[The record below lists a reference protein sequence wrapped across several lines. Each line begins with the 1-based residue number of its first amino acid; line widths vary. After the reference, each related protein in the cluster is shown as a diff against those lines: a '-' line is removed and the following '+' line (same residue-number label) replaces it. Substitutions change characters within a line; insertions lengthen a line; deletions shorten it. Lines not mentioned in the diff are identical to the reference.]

1 MSAFNKVAMAV
12 LLTLLVVKG
21 ADLIAK
27 GLIHP
32 ILKLKKNSY
41 IVEGVSAT
49 AETPAFAVEEKL
61 ELVEPLLTKANVEA
75 GKDIARQCL
84 QCHSFEK
91 GGAKKIGPN
100 LWNII
105 GAKKAHEADFAYSK
119 ALQDK
124 GGTWTYADLNHFLAK
139 PREFLS
145 GTKMTFAGLKKV
157 QQRADVIAYLRT
169 LSDKPQALPK

>member
-1 MSAFNKVAMAV
+1 MSAFNKVVMAF
-12 LLTLLVVKG
+12 LLTLLVIKG

-27 GLIHP
+27 GLVHP

-41 IVEGVSAT
+41 VVEGVS
-49 AETPAFAVEEKL
+49 TPTDTTGVAVEEKL
-61 ELVEPLLTKANVEA
+61 EPVEPLLAQANVEG

-100 LWNII
+100 LWNIV
-105 GAKKAHEADFAYSK
+105 GNKKASEPGYPYSK

-124 GGTWTYADLNHFLAK
+124 GGAWTYADLNHFLAK
-139 PREFLS
+139 PREFVK

-157 QQRADVIAYLRT
+157 QQRADLIAYLRI
-169 LSDKPQALPK
+169 LSDSPQPLPK